1 MLSSDPRDGGS
12 AFGPFPDPAGERG
25 GAEWPALTPFPEPL
39 GPGASGDG
47 RGNPKRGGV
56 VSPVQ
61 DSTVPGTPETVAA
74 GGGSSGGPP
83 ASLAATP
90 LSSYIPTLDGWRA
103 IAILLVLV
111 AHARFRFVG
120 PGSDHPSEW
129 LENLLSQA
137 VVGVPIFFG
146 ISGLLIC
153 SRLLDE
159 TRLAGSISLRGFYTR
174 RFFRILPPYLLAIAA
189 IVVMA
194 HFSAVDIPGGDIAS
208 SLFFYRN
215 YWPTSAASG
224 WYTIHF
230 WSLAVEEHFY
240 LILPGLLILCG
251 KRSLAV
257 ILLLA
262 GTIALWRSIQSHT
275 GILSPGVRFL
285 TYRTDIRIDGLL
297 FGAAAAFVLVSP
309 MWIPRFRRFLTAPV
323 LVVCAL
329 VLAAGM
335 WRNVTGIDTIVAMIV
350 PFILLGTVL
359 RPTELFGLVLE
370 WGPLRWIGRISYS
383 LYLWQQLFFAPVKVP
398 METRALPHLL
408 PDWTQQLPWSLACV
422 FACAIVSYYVLE
434 RPLTRLGR
442 RLAKPPTE
450 GRPV

>member
-1 MLSSDPRDGGS
+1 MS
-12 AFGPFPDPAGERG
+12 
-25 GAEWPALTPFPEPL
+25 
-39 GPGASGDG
+39 
-47 RGNPKRGGV
+47 
-56 VSPVQ
+56 
-61 DSTVPGTPETVAA
+61 
-74 GGGSSGGPP
+74 SSG
-83 ASLAATP
+83 
-90 LSSYIPTLDGWRA
+90 YIPTLDGWRA

-111 AHARFRFVG
+111 AHGRFQFVG
-120 PGSDHPSEW
+120 PGSEHPNEW
-129 LENLLSQA
+129 LDNLLSYA

-153 SRLLDE
+153 SRLLE
-159 TRLAGSISLRGFYTR
+159 EARLTGAISLRGFYTR

-194 HFSAVDIPGGDIAS
+194 HFNSVDIPSGDVAS

-251 KRSLAV
+251 KRSLAT
-257 ILLLA
+257 ILCLA
-262 GTIALWRSIQSHT
+262 AGVALWRAIQGNT
-275 GILSPGVRFL
+275 AILSPGVRFL
-285 TYRTDIRIDGLL
+285 TYRTDIRIDGLF

-309 MWIPRFRRFLTAPV
+309 TMAPRFRRFLTSPV
-323 LVVCAL
+323 VVACGLVIV
-329 VLAAGM
+329 VGT
-335 WRNVTGIDTIVAMIV
+335 WRNLTSIDTIVALLV
-350 PFILLGTVL
+350 PLILLGTVL
-359 RPTELFGLVLE
+359 RPTEFLGRVLE

-383 LYLWQQLFFAPVKVP
+383 LYLWQQIFFAPIQVP
-398 METRALPHLL
+398 METRLMPHLL
-408 PDWTQQLPWSLACV
+408 PDWTQWMPWNLALV
-422 FACAIVSYYVLE
+422 FACATVSYYVLE

-442 RLAKPPTE
+442 KLARPTTE